1 MRVALVA
8 PYDLGVPGGVQG
20 QVLGLARA
28 LAGTG
33 DDVLVVA
40 PGDPARWLGRPVDG
54 VRLTGTGAVVS
65 VPANGARA
73 PIAASP
79 LAGRRTLAAL
89 ARFGPDV
96 VHVHEPLVPGP
107 AAAALR
113 RSVAP
118 VVATFHRAGAGA
130 GYRLLGPVARPLV
143 GRAAALVA
151 VSEAARQTLCAVV
164 GPSAERAEIVPNG
177 VDLDRFDR
185 ARRRAR
191 RGPGLRVVFVGRLE
205 RRKGAE
211 VLLAAV
217 PLLRAATEPDPGL
230 AVVVVGD
237 GPLRPRLEAGAP
249 AGVAF
254 RGRLDDEAL
263 ADEVAAA
270 DVLVAPSLEG
280 ESFGVV
286 LLEAMAAGTAVVA
299 ADLPGYRL
307 AAGAAARFVAP
318 GDPAALA
325 RALGALL
332 ADDDARAALVARGL
346 AQAATSGFGALAEAY
361 RGRYRRV
368 GPAQVDG
375 RS

>member
-1 MRVALVA
+1 VRVALVA

-249 AGVAF
+249 ARVTF

-270 DVLVAPSLEG
+270 DAPR
-280 ESFGVV
+280 
-286 LLEAMAAGTAVVA
+286 AQ
-299 ADLPGYRL
+299 RL
-307 AAGAAARFVAP
+307 
-318 GDPAALA
+318 GDAHAALMQLHIGCEPVWEDHG
-325 RALGALL
+325 RRLRTLRGGALENV
-332 ADDDARAALVARGL
+332 D
-346 AQAATSGFGALAEAY
+346 
-361 RGRYRRV
+361 RRCRRRLSHRTPV
-368 GPAQVDG
+368 SLRHLD
-375 RS
+375 RSPLG